1 MKRKVITFFIILIS
15 FLLQSTL
22 FVKLKFGAV
31 SPNLMLV
38 VTSSF
43 GFMRGRKSGIAV
55 GAISGL
61 LVDIFWG
68 QLLGFHTLLYT
79 VIGYLNGSFERLFYD
94 EDIKLPIVLISAS
107 EFLYGICIYVFV
119 YMLEGDFAFVLYKS
133 EAARFHI
140 EEGNDLPAKTYEM
153 IEEEILL
160 KRARDRALYLLQSQ
174 GRTQAEMIKK
184 LKDDGYPQS
193 VTERVLSFLQEYH
206 FIDDNAY
213 TENYIH
219 VNKGRK
225 SKRQITYELQQKGV
239 DRDQIRQMLE
249 ENPVDE
255 EETVRALLKKKT
267 GGRIP
272 EDKKEIQKLAAFLG
286 RKGFSFEVI
295 SRVLRDVA
303 DY

>member
-79 VIGYLNGSFERLFYD
+79 VIGYLNCSFERLFYD
-94 EDIKLPIVLISAS
+94 EDVKLPIVLISAS

-119 YMLEGDFAFVLYKS
+119 YMLQGDFAF
-133 EAARFHI
+133 
-140 EEGNDLPAKTYEM
+140 GTYLFS
-153 IEEEILL
+153 II
-160 KRARDRALYLLQSQ
+160 
-174 GRTQAEMIKK
+174 
-184 LKDDGYPQS
+184 
-193 VTERVLSFLQEYH
+193 
-206 FIDDNAY
+206 
-213 TENYIH
+213 
-219 VNKGRK
+219 
-225 SKRQITYELQQKGV
+225 
-239 DRDQIRQMLE
+239 
-249 ENPVDE
+249 
-255 EETVRALLKKKT
+255 
-267 GGRIP
+267 IP
-272 EDKKEIQKLAAFLG
+272 ELVYTILVTLILYQVILHINRKLESEEQRSASKF
-286 RKGFSFEVI
+286 V
-295 SRVLRDVA
+295 
-303 DY
+303 

>member
-94 EDIKLPIVLISAS
+94 EDIKLPIVLIS

-119 YMLEGDFAFVLYKS
+119 YMLQGDFAF
-133 EAARFHI
+133 
-140 EEGNDLPAKTYEM
+140 GTYLFS
-153 IEEEILL
+153 II
-160 KRARDRALYLLQSQ
+160 
-174 GRTQAEMIKK
+174 
-184 LKDDGYPQS
+184 
-193 VTERVLSFLQEYH
+193 
-206 FIDDNAY
+206 
-213 TENYIH
+213 
-219 VNKGRK
+219 
-225 SKRQITYELQQKGV
+225 
-239 DRDQIRQMLE
+239 
-249 ENPVDE
+249 
-255 EETVRALLKKKT
+255 
-267 GGRIP
+267 IP
-272 EDKKEIQKLAAFLG
+272 ELVYTILVTLILYQVILHINRKLESEEQRSASKF
-286 RKGFSFEVI
+286 V
-295 SRVLRDVA
+295 
-303 DY
+303 

>member
-94 EDIKLPIVLISAS
+94 EDIKLPIVLISVS

-119 YMLEGDFAFVLYKS
+119 YMLQGDFAF
-133 EAARFHI
+133 
-140 EEGNDLPAKTYEM
+140 GTYLFS
-153 IEEEILL
+153 II
-160 KRARDRALYLLQSQ
+160 
-174 GRTQAEMIKK
+174 
-184 LKDDGYPQS
+184 
-193 VTERVLSFLQEYH
+193 
-206 FIDDNAY
+206 
-213 TENYIH
+213 
-219 VNKGRK
+219 
-225 SKRQITYELQQKGV
+225 
-239 DRDQIRQMLE
+239 
-249 ENPVDE
+249 
-255 EETVRALLKKKT
+255 
-267 GGRIP
+267 IP
-272 EDKKEIQKLAAFLG
+272 ELVYTILVTLILYQVILHINRKLESEEQRSASKF
-286 RKGFSFEVI
+286 V
-295 SRVLRDVA
+295 
-303 DY
+303 

>member
-1 MKRKVITFFIILIS
+1 MKRKVITIFIILIS

-94 EDIKLPIVLISAS
+94 EDVKLPIVLISAS

-119 YMLEGDFAFVLYKS
+119 YMLQGDFAF
-133 EAARFHI
+133 
-140 EEGNDLPAKTYEM
+140 GTYLFS
-153 IEEEILL
+153 II
-160 KRARDRALYLLQSQ
+160 
-174 GRTQAEMIKK
+174 
-184 LKDDGYPQS
+184 
-193 VTERVLSFLQEYH
+193 
-206 FIDDNAY
+206 
-213 TENYIH
+213 
-219 VNKGRK
+219 
-225 SKRQITYELQQKGV
+225 
-239 DRDQIRQMLE
+239 
-249 ENPVDE
+249 
-255 EETVRALLKKKT
+255 
-267 GGRIP
+267 IP
-272 EDKKEIQKLAAFLG
+272 ELVYTILVTLILYQVILHINRKLESEEQRSASKF
-286 RKGFSFEVI
+286 V
-295 SRVLRDVA
+295 
-303 DY
+303 

>member
-79 VIGYLNGSFERLFYD
+79 VIGYLNGSFERLFYY
-94 EDIKLPIVLISAS
+94 EVVKLPIVLISAS

-119 YMLEGDFAFVLYKS
+119 YMLQGDFAF
-133 EAARFHI
+133 
-140 EEGNDLPAKTYEM
+140 GTYLFS
-153 IEEEILL
+153 II
-160 KRARDRALYLLQSQ
+160 
-174 GRTQAEMIKK
+174 
-184 LKDDGYPQS
+184 
-193 VTERVLSFLQEYH
+193 
-206 FIDDNAY
+206 
-213 TENYIH
+213 
-219 VNKGRK
+219 
-225 SKRQITYELQQKGV
+225 
-239 DRDQIRQMLE
+239 
-249 ENPVDE
+249 
-255 EETVRALLKKKT
+255 
-267 GGRIP
+267 IP
-272 EDKKEIQKLAAFLG
+272 ELVYTILVTLILI
-286 RKGFSFEVI
+286 R
-295 SRVLRDVA
+295 
-303 DY
+303 

>member
-119 YMLEGDFAFVLYKS
+119 YMLQGDFAF
-133 EAARFHI
+133 
-140 EEGNDLPAKTYEM
+140 GTYLFS
-153 IEEEILL
+153 II
-160 KRARDRALYLLQSQ
+160 
-174 GRTQAEMIKK
+174 
-184 LKDDGYPQS
+184 
-193 VTERVLSFLQEYH
+193 
-206 FIDDNAY
+206 
-213 TENYIH
+213 
-219 VNKGRK
+219 
-225 SKRQITYELQQKGV
+225 
-239 DRDQIRQMLE
+239 
-249 ENPVDE
+249 
-255 EETVRALLKKKT
+255 
-267 GGRIP
+267 IP
-272 EDKKEIQKLAAFLG
+272 ELVYTILITLILYQVILHINRKLESEEQRSASKF
-286 RKGFSFEVI
+286 V
-295 SRVLRDVA
+295 
-303 DY
+303 

>member
-107 EFLYGICIYVFV
+107 EFLYGICIYVFL
-119 YMLEGDFAFVLYKS
+119 YMLQGDFAF
-133 EAARFHI
+133 
-140 EEGNDLPAKTYEM
+140 GTYLFS
-153 IEEEILL
+153 II
-160 KRARDRALYLLQSQ
+160 
-174 GRTQAEMIKK
+174 
-184 LKDDGYPQS
+184 
-193 VTERVLSFLQEYH
+193 
-206 FIDDNAY
+206 
-213 TENYIH
+213 
-219 VNKGRK
+219 
-225 SKRQITYELQQKGV
+225 
-239 DRDQIRQMLE
+239 
-249 ENPVDE
+249 
-255 EETVRALLKKKT
+255 
-267 GGRIP
+267 IP
-272 EDKKEIQKLAAFLG
+272 ELVYTILVTLILYQVILHINRKLESEEQRSASKF
-286 RKGFSFEVI
+286 V
-295 SRVLRDVA
+295 
-303 DY
+303 

>member
-107 EFLYGICIYVFV
+107 EFVYGICIYVFV
-119 YMLEGDFAFVLYKS
+119 YMLQGDFAF
-133 EAARFHI
+133 
-140 EEGNDLPAKTYEM
+140 GTYLFS
-153 IEEEILL
+153 II
-160 KRARDRALYLLQSQ
+160 
-174 GRTQAEMIKK
+174 
-184 LKDDGYPQS
+184 
-193 VTERVLSFLQEYH
+193 
-206 FIDDNAY
+206 
-213 TENYIH
+213 
-219 VNKGRK
+219 
-225 SKRQITYELQQKGV
+225 
-239 DRDQIRQMLE
+239 
-249 ENPVDE
+249 
-255 EETVRALLKKKT
+255 
-267 GGRIP
+267 IP
-272 EDKKEIQKLAAFLG
+272 ELVYTILVTLILYQVILHINRKLESEEQRSASKF
-286 RKGFSFEVI
+286 V
-295 SRVLRDVA
+295 
-303 DY
+303 

>member
-94 EDIKLPIVLISAS
+94 EDVKLPIVLISAS

-119 YMLEGDFAFVLYKS
+119 YIVVL
-133 EAARFHI
+133 
-140 EEGNDLPAKTYEM
+140 
-153 IEEEILL
+153 
-160 KRARDRALYLLQSQ
+160 
-174 GRTQAEMIKK
+174 
-184 LKDDGYPQS
+184 
-193 VTERVLSFLQEYH
+193 
-206 FIDDNAY
+206 
-213 TENYIH
+213 
-219 VNKGRK
+219 
-225 SKRQITYELQQKGV
+225 
-239 DRDQIRQMLE
+239 
-249 ENPVDE
+249 
-255 EETVRALLKKKT
+255 
-267 GGRIP
+267 
-272 EDKKEIQKLAAFLG
+272 LG
-286 RKGFSFEVI
+286 
-295 SRVLRDVA
+295 
-303 DY
+303 